1 MARSIYVNITHEK
14 IALLRY
20 MRANEER
27 KLKEQG
33 ALQVSLQE
41 NIEVSLHCCSIK
53 ALLTFPTIQNALHR
67 IQDSAKQQFE
77 TLSGLI
83 AQFVTNEAH
92 THSQLLDTVLRMQDA
107 GDGLWEQLR
116 TRAQH
121 EMEVSAEGVRRVL
134 DDQVREMRYM
144 VSDVKE
150 KLWTYTDTVG
160 LQIDALLR
168 DTAEKVC
175 LYVTEFDRSLI
186 DRRNL

>member
-1 MARSIYVNITHEK
+1 
-14 IALLRY
+14 
-20 MRANEER
+20 MR
-27 KLKEQG
+27 
-33 ALQVSLQE
+33 
-41 NIEVSLHCCSIK
+41 
-53 ALLTFPTIQNALHR
+53 
-67 IQDSAKQQFE
+67 
-77 TLSGLI
+77 
-83 AQFVTNEAH
+83 
-92 THSQLLDTVLRMQDA
+92 DA
-107 GDGLWEQLR
+107 GDGLWEQVR
-116 TRAQH
+116 TRVQQ